1 LHPTASL
8 CEEKRGA
15 CESKKGGKAQG
26 LRVGAMQSSAKTSGA
41 SAKGSNAAGRWPGV
55 FSVIESEL
63 SRVKTLIKKDLSD
76 CGDPVRGL
84 VAYANAGKG
93 KMIRPGLVLLSGLAC
108 GGVTEKHIRS
118 AAIFEIIHNATLL
131 HDDVV
136 DEGKSRRGVPTVNS
150 IHGNESAVLLG
161 DFLLGRVIGMCVG
174 LGDRVSE
181 IIAVAAMRT
190 CEGEL
195 RQISQRGNWLLS
207 EPEYIEIIAGK
218 TAALFEGACATGA
231 VLAGADESTM
241 QVLASYGRNV
251 GIAFQITDDLL
262 DLVGEQDKT
271 GKPAGN
277 DLDRDKLT
285 LPLIHLLKTAGE
297 AEKKKIKQILS
308 QQNGDSGRME
318 LVARLKTSGS
328 IEYAKRRAEEFVGQ
342 AITAIAGVGNNKSR
356 KSLVETA
363 RFITSRTA

>member
-1 LHPTASL
+1 
-8 CEEKRGA
+8 
-15 CESKKGGKAQG
+15 
-26 LRVGAMQSSAKTSGA
+26 MQSSAKTGGA
-41 SAKGSNAAGRWPGV
+41 SAKSSNTACRSLGV

-63 SRVKTLIKKDLSD
+63 VQVRLLIEGDLSD
-76 CGDPVRGL
+76 SSEPVRGL

-108 GGVTEKHIRS
+108 GSVAEKHIRS

-161 DFLLGRVIGMCVG
+161 DFLLGRVIRMCVG

-181 IIAVAAMRT
+181 IIAVASMRT

-207 EPEYIEIIAGK
+207 ETEYIEIIAGK

-231 VLAGADESTM
+231 VLAGAGESTV
-241 QVLASYGRNV
+241 QALASFGRNV

-297 AEKKKIKQILS
+297 VEKEKVKQILS

-318 LVARLKTSGS
+318 MVTRLNTCSS
-328 IEYAKRRAEEFVGQ
+328 IEYAKRRAEEFVEQ
-342 AITAIAGVGNNKSR
+342 AIAAIAAVGDNRGS

>member
-1 LHPTASL
+1 
-8 CEEKRGA
+8 
-15 CESKKGGKAQG
+15 
-26 LRVGAMQSSAKTSGA
+26 MQSSAKTGGA
-41 SAKGSNAAGRWPGV
+41 SAKSSNAAGRSPDV

-63 SRVKTLIKKDLSD
+63 TRVRALIGQDLSD

-93 KMIRPGLVLLSGLAC
+93 KMIRPGLVLLSGLTC

-181 IIAVAAMRT
+181 IIAVASMRT

-195 RQISQRGNWLLS
+195 RQISQRGNWSLS

-218 TAALFEGACATGA
+218 TAALFEGACAAGT
-231 VLAGADESTM
+231 VLAGADELTV
-241 QVLASYGRNV
+241 QALASYGRNV
-251 GIAFQITDDLL
+251 GISFQITDDLL

-297 AEKKKIKQILS
+297 AEKRKVKQILS
-308 QQNGDSGRME
+308 RQNGDAGRMD
-318 LVARLKTSGS
+318 LVEKLNTCGS
-328 IEYAKRRAEEFVGQ
+328 IEYARKRAEEFVGQ
-342 AITAIAGVGNNKSR
+342 AITAIAGVGDNRGS

-363 RFITSRTA
+363 RFITSRTT

>member
-1 LHPTASL
+1 
-8 CEEKRGA
+8 
-15 CESKKGGKAQG
+15 
-26 LRVGAMQSSAKTSGA
+26 MQSSAKTGGA
-41 SAKGSNAAGRWPGV
+41 SAKGSNAAGCSLGV

-63 SRVKTLIKKDLSD
+63 SRVKALIERDLSD
-76 CGDPVRGL
+76 CGEPIHGL
-84 VAYANAGKG
+84 VACVNAGKG

-161 DFLLGRVIGMCVG
+161 DFLLGRVMRMCVG
-174 LGDRVSE
+174 LNNCVAE
-181 IIAVAAMRT
+181 IVALSAMRT

-195 RQISQRGNWLLS
+195 RQISQRGNWSLS

-218 TAALFEGACATGA
+218 TAALFEGACAAGA
-231 VLAGADESTM
+231 VLAGADELTV
-241 QVLASYGRNV
+241 QALASYGRNV
-251 GIAFQITDDLL
+251 GISFQITDDLL

-271 GKPAGN
+271 GKAAGN

-297 AEKKKIKQILS
+297 AEKQNVKQILS
-308 QQNGDSGRME
+308 QQNGDAGRMG
-318 LVARLKTSGS
+318 LVEKLSACGS
-328 IEYAKRRAEEFVGQ
+328 IEYARARANGYVER
-342 AITAIAGVGNNKSR
+342 AISALAGIGDNKGVQ
-356 KSLVETA
+356 SLIGTA
-363 RFITSRTA
+363 RFVVGRTA

>member
-1 LHPTASL
+1 
-8 CEEKRGA
+8 
-15 CESKKGGKAQG
+15 
-26 LRVGAMQSSAKTSGA
+26 M
-41 SAKGSNAAGRWPGV
+41 
-55 FSVIESEL
+55 
-63 SRVKTLIKKDLSD
+63 KTLIERDLSD
-76 CGDPVRGL
+76 CGEPIHGL
-84 VAYANAGKG
+84 VACVNAGKG

-161 DFLLGRVIGMCVG
+161 DFLLGRVIRMCVG

-181 IIAVAAMRT
+181 IIAVASMRT

-218 TAALFEGACATGA
+218 TAALFEGACAVGA
-231 VLAGADESTM
+231 VLAGADELTV
-241 QVLASYGRNV
+241 QALASYGRNV
-251 GIAFQITDDLL
+251 GISFQITDDLL

-297 AEKKKIKQILS
+297 AEKLKVKQILS
-308 QQNGDSGRME
+308 RQNGDAGRMDLIE
-318 LVARLKTSGS
+318 KLNTCGS
-328 IEYAKRRAEEFVGQ
+328 IEYARKRAEEFVGQ
-342 AITAIAGVGNNKSR
+342 AITAIAGVGDNRGS

-363 RFITSRTA
+363 RFITSRTS

>member
-1 LHPTASL
+1 
-8 CEEKRGA
+8 
-15 CESKKGGKAQG
+15 
-26 LRVGAMQSSAKTSGA
+26 MQSSAKTGGA

-63 SRVKTLIKKDLSD
+63 ARAKLLIEGDLS
-76 CGDPVRGL
+76 GSSEPVRGL

-136 DEGKSRRGVPTVNS
+136 DESKSRRGVPTVNS

-161 DFLLGRVIGMCVG
+161 DFLLGRVIRMCVG

-181 IIAVAAMRT
+181 IIAVASMRT

-195 RQISQRGNWLLS
+195 RQISQRGNWSLS

-218 TAALFEGACATGA
+218 TAALFEGACAAGA
-231 VLAGADESTM
+231 VLAGADESTV
-241 QVLASYGRNV
+241 QALASYGRNV

-297 AEKKKIKQILS
+297 AEKQKVKQILS

-318 LVARLKTSGS
+318 LVARLNTCGS
-328 IEYAKRRAEEFVGQ
+328 IEYARAGANGYVEG
-342 AITAIAGVGNNKSR
+342 AISALAGIGDNKGVQ
-356 KSLVETA
+356 SLIGTA
-363 RFITSRTA
+363 RFVVGRTA